1 MANDR
6 SPLTSLER
14 EIAPVGQSSSAQS
27 PIYPLMVRGAHGV
40 WLTSDVRG
48 TGVFFALDLVTDRN
62 AKEPL
67 VPTTRAPQ
75 P

>member
-14 EIAPVGQSSSAQS
+14 EKASVGQSSSAQS
-27 PIYPLMVRGAHGV
+27 TIDPLMVRDAHGV
-40 WLTSDVRG
+40 CLTGDERG
-48 TGVFFALDLVTDRN
+48 AGVFFALDLVTDRD

-67 VPTTRAPQ
+67 NPTARVPRP
-75 P
+75 